1 MALTKI
7 SRGLLNTGVSDSS
20 DATFLTV
27 DSSENATL
35 AGNLTVSGNLT
46 VTGTSTTV
54 DTVTMNAQN
63 AVIFEGSTAD
73 NYETTLSIVDPTAD
87 HTQYL
92 INQGGYVP
100 VLATVTTTAITSTP
114 AELNLIDGGTA
125 RGTDALASGDGILIN
140 DAGTMKM
147 TNVDTVKTFMGT
159 TTEEIQ
165 DIAGAMF
172 TSNTETGITAT
183 YQDGDGTIDL
193 VVGTLNQNT
202 SGSAALATLATS
214 ITASANNST
223 DETVYPTFVDGA
235 TGTQG
240 LETDTGL
247 TYNPSTGMLTST
259 GVTSTFTGNITGNVT
274 GNTSGTAATVTTAA
288 QTNITS
294 LGTLTALAITG
305 DLDIADT
312 GAGAITVGGTTNTY
326 NFPVVINATDAGLA
340 ISDGTKTIGIWGTH
354 GGSSHAGSG
363 IGTRSNHDM
372 SILTND
378 TKRMVIQAAGNV
390 GIGTT
395 SPADKL
401 HVVGDIRI
409 DGGNQMTNEIAW
421 FNSSHYLAGIR
432 QASHSSYNDS
442 GGLQFLTS
450 GTSNAAESVKMVL
463 DTQGNVGIGTTSPGS
478 VLHLGGAS
486 NKSIAIT
493 SATSNKAFL
502 SAWQDT
508 AMFGINRDPATGT
521 MTQTGRASALVRLES
536 YDVNAFIT
544 FQTSA
549 TNNAEPTERMRIMST
564 GAVLIG
570 QTAQTGYTF
579 AEQLV
584 VGGGTGVNNQ
594 GITIQSA
601 QNSQGNLAFN
611 RDNGTTAYGRISYQ
625 HGTNYMNF
633 MTNNA
638 ERMRISSGG
647 RQTYDGSST
656 ATGHANFV
664 GEVGASMKAVMFE
677 RTNGGGE
684 VGSIVANASSTSY
697 NTSSDYRLKEN
708 VDYTWDATTR
718 LKQLKPARF
727 NWISDDSNTLIE
739 GFLAHEVS
747 SIVPEAVSGVKDAID
762 EDGNP
767 DHQGID
773 QSKLVPLMVKTIQE
787 AMERIETLETSNLDL
802 EEKLNMREGELE
814 QRIHEIEQRL
824 V

>member
-100 VLATVTTTAITSTP
+100 VLAAATTTAITSTP

-193 VVGTLNQNT
+193 VVGTLNQDTTGLAGTATALATARTIGGT
-202 SGSAALATLATS
+202 SFDGTANIAVATATLATS

-274 GNTSGTAATVTTAA
+274 GNASGTALTVTQAAQTAITRVGSSLGIGITPTHNFNLSAAGAVEARFASTDNDCYLQISSDTDEGQDSILAFLSGTSGRGSITYDHHTTAA
-288 QTNITS
+288 TQKMIFK
-294 LGTLTALAITG
+294 TG
-305 DLDIADT
+305 D
-312 GAGAITVGGTTNTY
+312 
-326 NFPVVINATDAGLA
+326 NAVSAMTILG
-340 ISDGTKTIGIWGTH
+340 DGK
-354 GGSSHAGSG
+354 
-363 IGTRSNHDM
+363 
-372 SILTND
+372 
-378 TKRMVIQAAGNV
+378 V
-390 GIGTT
+390 GIGTE
-395 SPADKL
+395 SPLDTL

-409 DGGNQMTNEIAW
+409 AGGNQMTNEIAW
-421 FNSSHYLAGIR
+421 FTNTAQGGHYLAGIR
-432 QASHSSYNDS
+432 QASNGSYNDS

-450 GTSNAAESVKMVL
+450 GTSNAAESVKMVIN
-463 DTQGNVGIGTTSPGS
+463 TQGNVGIGPTAPSADTGVARFLQIGSSADAHSGLVIEDNSGQWEIQNNGGMTWFYDGTSKMALTTGGDATHYGALNVNTTAGDGS
-478 VLHLGGAS
+478 ESRFNVNPGGAGD
-486 NKSIAIT
+486 NCTVSIKQDDASTVGVYLQGDGASWFTGGIVPGNSGTAAANNLDYYEEGTFTPTYTVSGGGSAGTVT
-493 SATSNKAFL
+493 STNVGVYTKVGNLVHCAVRSFYVPTSGTVP
-502 SAWQDT
+502 T
-508 AMFGINRDPATGT
+508 AYSMTLPFQAKNTGGT
-521 MTQTGRASALVRLES
+521 AGRGTGHE
-536 YDVNAFIT
+536 N
-544 FQTSA
+544 
-549 TNNAEPTERMRIMST
+549 
-564 GAVLIG
+564 
-570 QTAQTGYTF
+570 AQTGVSLF
-579 AEQLV
+579 ISVE
-584 VGGGTGVNNQ
+584 G
-594 GITIQSA
+594 
-601 QNSQGNLAFN
+601 
-611 RDNGTTAYGRISYQ
+611 NGTTALIKATNSAAPPANSYFEF
-625 HGTNYMNF
+625 GF
-633 MTNNA
+633 
-638 ERMRISSGG
+638 
-647 RQTYDGSST
+647 TY
-656 ATGHANFV
+656 
-664 GEVGASMKAVMFE
+664 
-677 RTNGGGE
+677 
-684 VGSIVANASSTSY
+684 
-697 NTSSDYRLKEN
+697 
-708 VDYTWDATTR
+708 
-718 LKQLKPARF
+718 
-727 NWISDDSNTLIE
+727 
-739 GFLAHEVS
+739 VS
-747 SIVPEAVSGVKDAID
+747 A
-762 EDGNP
+762 
-767 DHQGID
+767 
-773 QSKLVPLMVKTIQE
+773 
-787 AMERIETLETSNLDL
+787 
-802 EEKLNMREGELE
+802 
-814 QRIHEIEQRL
+814 
-824 V
+824 

>member
-1 MALTKI
+1 
-7 SRGLLNTGVSDSS
+7 
-20 DATFLTV
+20 
-27 DSSENATL
+27 
-35 AGNLTVSGNLT
+35 
-46 VTGTSTTV
+46 
-54 DTVTMNAQN
+54 
-63 AVIFEGSTAD
+63 
-73 NYETTLSIVDPTAD
+73 
-87 HTQYL
+87 
-92 INQGGYVP
+92 
-100 VLATVTTTAITSTP
+100 
-114 AELNLIDGGTA
+114 
-125 RGTDALASGDGILIN
+125 
-140 DAGTMKM
+140 
-147 TNVDTVKTFMGT
+147 MGT

-183 YQDGDGTIDL
+183 YQDADGTVDL

-202 SGSAALATLATS
+202 T
-214 ITASANNST
+214 
-223 DETVYPTFVDGA
+223 
-235 TGTQG
+235 
-240 LETDTGL
+240 
-247 TYNPSTGMLTST
+247 
-259 GVTSTFTGNITGNVT
+259 
-274 GNTSGTAATVTTAA
+274 GTAATVTGAA
-288 QTNITS
+288 QSAITS
-294 LGTLTALAITG
+294 LGTLTTLTVDDITMNG
-305 DLDIADT
+305 S
-312 GAGAITVGGTTNTY
+312 AITVGAFGNTARAA
-326 NFPVVINATDAGLA
+326 NF
-340 ISDGTKTIGIWGTH
+340 H
-354 GGSSHAGSG
+354 GGSILVDGGAASEIIIGDGNVAYMSIQTTDDATAMKIRNFTGSADLVTIERATGNMG
-363 IGTRSNHDM
+363 IGT
-372 SILTND
+372 
-378 TKRMVIQAAGNV
+378 A
-390 GIGTT
+390 

-432 QASHSSYNDS
+432 QASNGSYNDS

-450 GTSNAAESVKMVL
+450 GTSNAAESVKMVI
-463 DTQGNVGIGTTSPGS
+463 DTQGNVGIGTASPTANLHISGS
-478 VLHLGGAS
+478 GSGDGVHMILQNTGNA
-486 NKSIAIT
+486 
-493 SATSNKAFL
+493 
-502 SAWQDT
+502 
-508 AMFGINRDPATGT
+508 PAG
-521 MTQTGRASALVRLES
+521 VRLLSGHGNWEI
-536 YDVNAFIT
+536 VNSSTVADCLEFIDD
-544 FQTSA
+544 SA
-549 TNNAEPTERMRIMST
+549 GSLTRMMILPT

-570 QTAQTGYTF
+570 QTAQTGYGF
-579 AEQLV
+579 AENLV
-584 VGGGTGVNNQ
+584 VGGGTGVSNQ

-625 HGTNYMNF
+625 HGSNYMGF

-638 ERMRISSGG
+638 ERLRISSGG

-656 ATGHANFV
+656 ANAHANFV
-664 GEVGASMKAVMFE
+664 GEVGASFKALAFE

-684 VGSIVANASSTSY
+684 VGTIVTNASSTSY

-802 EEKLNMREGELE
+802 EEKLNIREGELE
-814 QRIHEIEQRL
+814 QRVHEIEQRL

>member
-46 VTGTSTTV
+46 VTGTSTVV

-63 AVIFEGSTAD
+63 AVIFEGATAD
-73 NYETTLSIVDPTAD
+73 AYETTLSIVDPTAD

-100 VLATVTTTAITSTP
+100 VLAAVSTTAITSTP

-183 YQDGDGTIDL
+183 YQDADGTVDL

-202 SGSAALATLATS
+202 T
-214 ITASANNST
+214 
-223 DETVYPTFVDGA
+223 
-235 TGTQG
+235 
-240 LETDTGL
+240 
-247 TYNPSTGMLTST
+247 
-259 GVTSTFTGNITGNVT
+259 
-274 GNTSGTAATVTTAA
+274 GTAATVTGAA
-288 QTNITS
+288 QSAITS
-294 LGTLTALAITG
+294 LGTLTTLTVDDITMNG
-305 DLDIADT
+305 S
-312 GAGAITVGGTTNTY
+312 AITVGAFGNTARAA
-326 NFPVVINATDAGLA
+326 NF
-340 ISDGTKTIGIWGTH
+340 H
-354 GGSSHAGSG
+354 GGSILVDGGAASEIIIGDGNVAYMSIQTTDDATAMKIRNFTGSADLVTIERATGNMG
-363 IGTRSNHDM
+363 IGT
-372 SILTND
+372 
-378 TKRMVIQAAGNV
+378 A
-390 GIGTT
+390 

-432 QASHSSYNDS
+432 QASNGSYNDS

-450 GTSNAAESVKMVL
+450 GTSNAAESVKMVI
-463 DTQGNVGIGTTSPGS
+463 DTQGNVGIGTASPTANLHISGS
-478 VLHLGGAS
+478 GSGDGVHMILQNTGNA
-486 NKSIAIT
+486 
-493 SATSNKAFL
+493 
-502 SAWQDT
+502 
-508 AMFGINRDPATGT
+508 PAG
-521 MTQTGRASALVRLES
+521 VRLLSGHGNWEI
-536 YDVNAFIT
+536 VNSSTVADCLEFIDD
-544 FQTSA
+544 SA
-549 TNNAEPTERMRIMST
+549 GSLTRMMILPT

-570 QTAQTGYTF
+570 QTAQTGYGF
-579 AEQLV
+579 AENLV
-584 VGGGTGVNNQ
+584 VGGGTGVSNQ

-625 HGTNYMNF
+625 HGSNYMGF

-638 ERMRISSGG
+638 ERLRISSGG

-656 ATGHANFV
+656 ANAHANFV
-664 GEVGASMKAVMFE
+664 GEVGASFKALAFE

-684 VGSIVANASSTSY
+684 VGTIVTNASSTSY

-802 EEKLNMREGELE
+802 EEKLNIREGELE
-814 QRIHEIEQRL
+814 QRVHEIEQRL